1 MSRTNVT
8 KNALAQAYID
18 LIDHVSLHSD
28 DPGTTGANELGITRA
43 AITWGTPVAGVVDS
57 TTASFTIPSGT
68 TVVKH
73 VGLWGSSTFRDSFGN
88 NVTFLAGTTYTF
100 TVRHNQT

>member
-1 MSRTNVT
+1 MSRPDAT
-8 KNALAQAYID
+8 KNALAQAYAD
-18 LIDHVSLHSD
+18 LIDHVSLHSG

-43 AITWGTPVAGVVDS
+43 AITWGSPAAGVISS

-68 TVVKH
+68 TVVKY
-73 VGLWGSSTFRDSFGN
+73 VGLWGSSVFRDSFGN